1 MEKILFATIGS
12 HKVQISLANQD
23 FMNFF
28 QKSFSLSNQI
38 PNLID
43 IHLDIKKGYGIPFIN
58 YDVKVSKKAD
68 MIIFQRADY
77 LIESTTDYR
86 SAKIHAYNEFSLKH
100 ALTNLYSSYIV
111 YHNWGLLIH
120 SSCVIN
126 NQEAHLFSGRSG
138 AGKSTAAKLSAPRQ
152 LLSDEA
158 TLIRIKPNQMMIYN
172 SPFRSEIESNG
183 NETPVPLK
191 SIHLLKQALFNE
203 RNHIKKADALI
214 EMMDKVFYWA
224 HTPEETRKILL
235 LLRELVNQTPVFELY
250 FQKNNTFWEL
260 IS

>member
-1 MEKILFATIGS
+1 MEKILYATIGS
-12 HKVQISLANQD
+12 HKVKLSLNNQD

-28 QKSFSLSNQI
+28 QKSFSLSKQV

-43 IHLDIKKGYGIPFIN
+43 IHLDIKKGYGIPFVN

-68 MIIFQRADY
+68 TITFQRADY
-77 LIESTTDYR
+77 LIESTNDYR
-86 SAKIHAYNEFSLKH
+86 SAKIHAYNEFALKH

-126 NQEAHLFSGRSG
+126 NQVAHMFSGRSG
-138 AGKSTAAKLSAPRQ
+138 AGKSTAAKLSTPRQ

-158 TLIRIKPNQMMIYN
+158 TLVRIRPDDIMVFN
-172 SPFRSEIESNG
+172 SPFRSDIESNG
-183 NETPVPLK
+183 KENPVPLK
-191 SIHLLKQALFNE
+191 SIQLLKQAPFNE
-203 RNHIKKADALI
+203 RNKIKKADALL

-224 HTPEETRKILL
+224 HTPEETRRILS
-235 LLRELVNQTPVFELY
+235 LLRELVNQTPVFELH